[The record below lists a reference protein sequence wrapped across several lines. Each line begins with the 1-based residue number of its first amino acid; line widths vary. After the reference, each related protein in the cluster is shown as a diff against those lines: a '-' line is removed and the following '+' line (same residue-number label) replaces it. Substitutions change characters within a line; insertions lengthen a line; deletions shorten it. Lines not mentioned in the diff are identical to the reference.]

1 MNDTIIGLFK
11 KYKEVIMY
19 LIFGGL
25 TTVVSLGSYYGIRA
39 IAPSL
44 HYQIINTISWVIAVA
59 FAYITNRLYV
69 FDAKSHTAA
78 GIVREIIS
86 FIGGRLFS
94 YFAEWAVMAIFI
106 DKIGWN
112 DKIVKIVAQI
122 IVVILNYII
131 SKLLIF
137 RKDKS

>member
-44 HYQIINTISWVIAVA
+44 HYQIINTISWVLAVA

-69 FDAKSHTAA
+69 FDAKSHNAA

-94 YFAEWAVMAIFI
+94 YFAECAVMAIFI

-122 IVVILNYII
+122 MVVILNYII